1 MRHFRIFHFSFFTH
15 PSFFQ
20 ITQVSKFFLFLSV
33 CLLCFYAFYLF
44 SISSNSC
51 LFSTSRSITHAFFLA
66 YPSLSLFVRLL
77 FIFFITFLFLNGHC
91 FSISSHFD
99 LHFYFFHFSSPFL
112 SLSISSFFSFLSLNI
127 SHFLSLLIPLFLYF
141 YLFLSPFSLLFS
153 LIFFLFSSIFLS
165 LSISSYLPF
174 YPFSLLMSLL
184 FFLFLPLITSL
195 LLLYH
200 YFNTSFRM
208 MPEVKQHP
216 SWSLLR

>member
-33 CLLCFYAFYLF
+33 CLLFFYAFYLF

-112 SLSISSFFSFLSLNI
+112 SLSISS
-127 SHFLSLLIPLFLYF
+127 
-141 YLFLSPFSLLFS
+141 YLPFSPFSLLTS
-153 LIFFLFSSIFLS
+153 LIFSI
-165 LSISSYLPF
+165 SISSYLPSLSYFHSFSFSSHPYF
-174 YPFSLLMSLL
+174 YPCLSLLI
-184 FFLFLPLITSL
+184 FLFIPSL
-195 LLLYH
+195 
-200 YFNTSFRM
+200 S
-208 MPEVKQHP
+208 
-216 SWSLLR
+216 